1 MSSFNLRSG
10 VDRAEKLD
18 SENAASRAELIA
30 GLSQAQARIA
40 PKYFYDALGSKL
52 FEAICELNEYYLT
65 RTEAAIFA
73 DHANEIA
80 QAAGQ
85 GMTLIDLGAGNCRKA
100 ASLFNVLKPGQYVPV
115 DISAEFLLGAVAGLR
130 KEYPDIPMHPVGLDF
145 SESLNLPPA
154 IQRRSNK
161 LFFYP
166 GSSLGNFSP
175 LEAAQFLFRIREHE
189 GAVLIGVDLAKDF
202 EALQAAYD
210 DALGVTAAFNRN
222 ILRHING
229 ILESDFD
236 VGAWAHVAF
245 FNTSQS
251 RIEMHLQARDDIMVS
266 WPGGTRHFAKGERI
280 HTENSYK
287 FTKSTI
293 VELLREAGFG
303 DMKCWTDPG
312 ENYLVCHARAV

>member
-1 MSSFNLRSG
+1 MSSFNLRFEA
-10 VDRAEKLD
+10 DRAEKFD

-30 GLSQAQARIA
+30 GLSQAQARVS

-52 FEAICELNEYYLT
+52 FEAICELDEYYLT

-73 DHANEIA
+73 DHASEIA
-80 QAAGQ
+80 RVAGQ

-100 ASLFNVLKPGQYVPV
+100 AGLFNVLKPGQYVPV
-115 DISAEFLLGAVAGLR
+115 DISVEFLLGAVAALR

-145 SESLNLPPA
+145 SESLNLPPVV
-154 IQRRSNK
+154 QRRSNK

-175 LEAAQFLFRIREHE
+175 LEAVQFLFRIREHE
-189 GAVLIGVDLAKDF
+189 GAVLIGVDLVKDS
-202 EALQAAYD
+202 ASLQAAYD
-210 DALGVTAAFNRN
+210 DALGVTAAFNLN

-236 VGAWAHVAF
+236 VRAWAHTAF
-245 FNTSQS
+245 FNMSQS
-251 RIEMHLQARDDIMVS
+251 RIEMHLQARDDITVN
-266 WPGGTRHFAKGERI
+266 WPGGARHFAKGERI

-287 FTKSTI
+287 FTKRTI
-293 VELLREAGFG
+293 VELLRQAGFA
-303 DMKCWTDPG
+303 DMQCWTDPW
-312 ENYLVCHARAV
+312 ENYLVCHARPV